1 MHCSTSKLGTMASS
15 KRSSSSNHK
24 EKIIRRK
31 EEQLVERRAEER
43 TEHQNP
49 DYEASELC
57 SFHAVAPPG
66 TVDLLSVLLMA
77 TSFQSRR
84 ASILEVLH
92 IKQKAFFFAIT
103 CIIFSAVPECICTC
117 IVGEIPEGPVH
128 DDNEW
133 NISVVDDTE
142 PVTADA
148 STSDTLPDGLVC
160 ELPIADE
167 FQKPSDPEEMTN
179 SVDDLDELRK
189 QLEAL
194 NAD

>member
-1 MHCSTSKLGTMASS
+1 MEMKPNPQCSNTACLE
-15 KRSSSSNHK
+15 RQK
-24 EKIIRRK
+24 EYILAKPARDAAA
-31 EEQLVERRAEER
+31 AEAKKDE
-43 TEHQNP
+43 
-49 DYEASELC
+49 
-57 SFHAVAPPG
+57 V
-66 TVDLLSVLLMA
+66 SV
-77 TSFQSRR
+77 
-84 ASILEVLH
+84 
-92 IKQKAFFFAIT
+92 
-103 CIIFSAVPECICTC
+103 
-117 IVGEIPEGPVH
+117 PEGPVH

-142 PVTADA
+142 CITENA
-148 STSDTLPDGLVC
+148 SSSDTLPDGLVR